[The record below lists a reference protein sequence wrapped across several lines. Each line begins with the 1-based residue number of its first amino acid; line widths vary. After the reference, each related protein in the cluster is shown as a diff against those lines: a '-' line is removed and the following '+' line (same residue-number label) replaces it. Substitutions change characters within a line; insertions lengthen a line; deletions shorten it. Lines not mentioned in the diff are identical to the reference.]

1 MRSSGAKPASGVAGR
16 LRIVLD
22 PRNGGT
28 PAADTIGMS
37 APRQILPGSTYL
49 VTRRCTQRQFWLK
62 PTRLTTQI
70 VAYCVAYAAAQTRIQ
85 LHAVCVLS
93 NHWHA
98 VVTDPDARLPEFLHW
113 VHRHIAAC
121 VNASYGRWENLWAS
135 EPAGAVR
142 LMDDADI
149 LDKIAYCL
157 ANPVAAGLVRRG
169 VDWPGLRSLPRHVAG
184 HRTTVHRPTV
194 YFRDQGRLPE
204 TVELELVP
212 PPAWRERSAAE
223 IVRSIEAAVEEKE
236 ARARRVLDAQ
246 GRAFL
251 GVRAVLKQPPSDRPQ
266 TCEPRRGLSPRI
278 AAANKWLRIE
288 ALRRLEDFLRAYR
301 EALAHW
307 KRGLRSVLF
316 PPGTYAVRVYQG
328 ALVASPG

>member
-1 MRSSGAKPASGVAGR
+1 
-16 LRIVLD
+16 
-22 PRNGGT
+22 
-28 PAADTIGMS
+28 MS

-62 PTRLTTQI
+62 PTRLTSQI
-70 VAYCVAYAAAQTRIQ
+70 VAYCVAYAAARTQIQ

-98 VVTDPDARLPEFLHW
+98 VLTDPHTRLPEFLHW

-135 EPAGAVR
+135 DPASAVR
-142 LMDDADI
+142 LADDADV

-157 ANPVAAGLVRRG
+157 ANPVAAGLVARG
-169 VDWPGLRSLPRHVAG
+169 EDWPGLRSRPRHVAG
-184 HRTTVHRPTV
+184 HRMTVRRPPV
-194 YFRDQGRLPE
+194 YFRDDGGLPD

-212 PPAWRERSAAE
+212 PPAWRAHPATE
-223 IVRSIEAAVEEKE
+223 IVRTVEAAVEDKE
-236 ARARRVLDAQ
+236 ARARRELDAES
-246 GRAFL
+246 RAFL
-251 GVRAVLKQPPSDRPQ
+251 GVKAVLRQQPSDRPP

-288 ALRRLEDFLRAYR
+288 ALRRLKDFLRAYR
-301 EALAHW
+301 DAFRAW
-307 KRGLRSVLF
+307 QMGLRTVLF
-316 PPGTYAVRVYQG
+316 PAGTYALRVFQG
-328 ALVASPG
+328 ARVPNPG